1 MRHEWI
7 ITGALSGVLRMPMLA
22 QASTGNVGTIIEI
35 FVVRQFSNATGHYWL
50 INET

>member
-1 MRHEWI
+1 
-7 ITGALSGVLRMPMLA
+7 
-22 QASTGNVGTIIEI
+22 VGTIIEI

>member
-1 MRHEWI
+1 MGTLCE
-7 ITGALSGVLRMPMLA
+7 VLTIPTLA
-22 QASTGNVGTIIEI
+22 QAGTGNVGTIIEI

>member
-1 MRHEWI
+1 MGILCE
-7 ITGALSGVLRMPMLA
+7 VLTIPILA
-22 QASTGNVGTIIEI
+22 QAGTGNVGTIIEI